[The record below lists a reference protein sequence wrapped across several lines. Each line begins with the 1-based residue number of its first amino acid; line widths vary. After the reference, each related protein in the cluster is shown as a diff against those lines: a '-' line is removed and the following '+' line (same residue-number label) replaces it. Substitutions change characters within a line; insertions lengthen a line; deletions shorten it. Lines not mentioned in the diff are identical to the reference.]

1 MLFQGRHVAT
11 DSSQNTFHVEMLSID
26 QFAAKM
32 GVSRTTVYEWFKS
45 GYLSPGR
52 HYIKIGKTTLFAWG
66 AELLQKLHEDSCD
79 RVSEDVKSQNETVLD
94 MRGSQVSRVPSA
106 RKKGIQVNLDY

>member
-1 MLFQGRHVAT
+1 MAT

-32 GVSRTTVYEWFKS
+32 GVSRTTVYDWFKS
-45 GYLSPGR
+45 GYLRPGR

-66 AELLQKLHEDSCD
+66 AELLQKLHEDSCE
-79 RVSEDVKSQNETVLD
+79 RISEDVKLQHETELDKRVSQIP
-94 MRGSQVSRVPSA
+94 RVQSN
-106 RKKGIQVNLDY
+106 RKKGIQANLDY